1 MENGK
6 WRMKVQIL
14 RICPIEHNCTLHTT
28 PVPKG
33 SRPGALPEGAV
44 SRRLTEGVKGAVWPK
59 TRLRESL
66 HLYIKPRRTPQRRR
80 SAARQLPHIASLS
93 AGRHKD
99 RPSNARQPPFLFPV
113 PCSLFPRLPVP
124 CSLVSLFPVACSLFP
139 VPSSPCSLLPV
150 PCCLFPRL
158 PPTFFTDNQEFRCHK
173 FISACYTI
181 RENDLK
187 RALHI

>member
-1 MENGK
+1 MRRLFFGERNTFRQRRMDNGK

-33 SRPGALPEGAV
+33 SRPGSLPEGAV
-44 SRRLTEGVKGAVWPK
+44 SRRLTEGVEGAVWPK
-59 TRLRESL
+59 ARLRESL
-66 HLYIKPRRTPQRRR
+66 HLHIKTRRTPQRRR

-124 CSLVSLFPVACSLFP
+124 CSL
-139 VPSSPCSLLPV
+139 
-150 PCCLFPRL
+150 FPRL
-158 PPTFFTDNQEFRCHK
+158 SPPTFFTDNQEFRCHK

>member
-1 MENGK
+1 MRGLFFGERNTVRQWRMENGK

-33 SRPGALPEGAV
+33 SRPGSLPEGAV

-124 CSLVSLFPVACSLFP
+124 CC
-139 VPSSPCSLLPV
+139 LLPV
-150 PCCLFPRL
+150 PCSLFPRL
-158 PPTFFTDNQEFRCHK
+158 SPPHSSRIIKNSDVIN
-173 FISACYTI
+173 SYP
-181 RENDLK
+181 
-187 RALHI
+187 RAILSGKMT